1 MKMNITQFSVE
12 EILDPT
18 NIIEGKRYEFLLDV
32 EVDEEDEL
40 YSAAG
45 LEIRVIAGVI
55 EDNIRI
61 VNYFITD
68 KANNEFVDFALEE
81 DEEAMILA
89 FCKEELFTNP
99 NETEIQ

>member
-1 MKMNITQFSVE
+1 MNITQFSIE

-18 NIIEGKRYEFLLDV
+18 NIIEGKRFEFLLDV

-45 LEIRVIAGVI
+45 LEIRVIVGVI
-55 EDNIRI
+55 EENVRI

-68 KANNEFVDFALEE
+68 KANNEFLDFALEE
-81 DEEAMILA
+81 DEEAEILA
-89 FCKEELFTNP
+89 FCKEELFEGTND
-99 NETEIQ
+99 TEIQ

>member
-1 MKMNITQFSVE
+1 MNITQFSIE

-45 LEIRVIAGVI
+45 LEIRVIIGVI
-55 EDNIRI
+55 EEVVRI
-61 VNYFITD
+61 VNYFIID
-68 KANNEFVDFALEE
+68 KSTNDFLDFALEE
-81 DEEAMILA
+81 EEEAMILA
-89 FCKEELFTNP
+89 FCKEELFTDSSGI
-99 NETEIQ
+99 EAE